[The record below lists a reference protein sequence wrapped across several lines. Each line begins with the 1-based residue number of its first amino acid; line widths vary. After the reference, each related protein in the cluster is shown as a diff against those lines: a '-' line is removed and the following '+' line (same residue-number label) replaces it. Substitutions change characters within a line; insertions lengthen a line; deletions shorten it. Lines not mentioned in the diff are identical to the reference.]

1 MTIKDTVVNLSV
13 FIFCI
18 AKDQFIYTIP
28 HTYLTVI
35 ISFNELASKS
45 ITMFLIILGL
55 LLIIIIS
62 AAAKNNFAIA
72 KFVGIGRIVGL
83 LFILIG
89 ISTACIK
96 QIDAGEVG
104 VKVLFGSVQNEVLQ
118 SGLHFVNPLL
128 DIKRLD
134 VKTQNYT
141 MSGVHD
147 EGDKA
152 GDDAIRVLTS
162 DGLEVTIDLTVLY
175 RVVAADAPRLL
186 RETGED
192 FRDKIVRPITRTKIR
207 DNAVY
212 YQAVDLFGNKRDEFQ
227 QRIYKTIEDDFK
239 KRGLMLEQL
248 LVRNITLPNS
258 VKASIESK
266 INAEQ
271 DAKKMEFV
279 LLKEKQEAERKRV
292 EAQGIADY
300 QRIINTGLTDQQ
312 LQYEQIKAMKE
323 IALSQNAK
331 IIVMGKGNTPL
342 IIDGKQ

>member
-1 MTIKDTVVNLSV
+1 MI
-13 FIFCI
+13 
-18 AKDQFIYTIP
+18 
-28 HTYLTVI
+28 
-35 ISFNELASKS
+35 
-45 ITMFLIILGL
+45 LIILGI
-55 LLIIIIS
+55 LLILIVPTITRTNPQMLRYNKVPRYIGGVL
-62 AAAKNNFAIA
+62 ILL
-72 KFVGIGRIVGL
+72 GILTSCV
-83 LFILIG
+83 
-89 ISTACIK
+89 K

-104 VKVLFGSVQNEVLQ
+104 VKVLFGNVQTDVLG

-141 MSGVHD
+141 MSGIHD
-147 EGDKA
+147 EGDKN

-175 RVVAADAPRLL
+175 RVVAFDAPKLL

-192 FRDKIVRPITRTKIR
+192 FREKIVRPITRTKIR

-212 YQAVDLFGNKRDEFQ
+212 YQAVDLFGSKRDEFQ
-227 QRIYKTIEDDFK
+227 ARIYKSIEDDFR

-279 LLKEKQEAERKRV
+279 LQKERQEAERKRV

-323 IALSQNAK
+323 MATSANAK
-331 IIVMGKGNTPL
+331 IIVMGKGSTPL
-342 IIDGKQ
+342 ILDGKN